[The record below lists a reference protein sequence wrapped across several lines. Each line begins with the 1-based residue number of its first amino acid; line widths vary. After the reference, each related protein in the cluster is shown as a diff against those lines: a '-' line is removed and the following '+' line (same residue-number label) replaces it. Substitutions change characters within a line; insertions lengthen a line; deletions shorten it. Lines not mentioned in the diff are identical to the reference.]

1 VGPAAVALAEMDPA
15 AAAALEQAPAAVAA
29 PVRLA
34 G

>member
-1 VGPAAVALAEMDPA
+1 VALAEMDPA

>member
-1 VGPAAVALAEMDPA
+1 VGPAAGALAEMDPA